1 MKYLAMIEQ
10 GVLFPL
16 FSSTPQQFAL
26 TQVSLV
32 NPCRVLFLFFTKH
45 LEFLLTSGTH
55 LLRAVSSLAQ
65 TLIKAMY
72 AEL

>member
-1 MKYLAMIEQ
+1 MIEQ
-10 GVLFPL
+10 EAPFPL
-16 FSSTPQQFAL
+16 FSRIPQQFAL

-32 NPCRVLFLFFTKH
+32 NSCRVLFLFFTKH

>member
-1 MKYLAMIEQ
+1 MIEQ
-10 GVLFPL
+10 EAPFPL
-16 FSSTPQQFAL
+16 FFRIPQQFAL

-32 NPCRVLFLFFTKH
+32 NSCRALFLFFTKR

-65 TLIKAMY
+65 TLIKAMS